1 MQLYKARV
9 YEFVVDNSSM
19 RYVCYVYN
27 ERLLKNSKNEFFS
40 VSCRFCKKE
49 ILLADPE
56 GMRIV
61 LGNENYHVYL
71 DNLYDLIY
79 GNEFAVYSSYKNEE
93 ESYDEYN
100 GSFIPILIHIEV
112 IYGYTHPAR
121 VVVQQINRED
131 IKYTT
136 TFREK
141 SPMVKTRL
149 LWNAK
154 H

>member
-19 RYVCYVYN
+19 EYVCYVYN

-49 ILLADPE
+49 ILLAEPE

-100 GSFIPILIHIEV
+100 GILSRFSSISKLFMDIPIRRELLYNKSTGRISNIQRRSER
-112 IYGYTHPAR
+112 R
-121 VVVQQINRED
+121 VQ
-131 IKYTT
+131 
-136 TFREK
+136 
-141 SPMVKTRL
+141 
-149 LWNAK
+149 W
-154 H
+154 